1 MVFPP
6 DTITVPWYRHSTV
19 FSAPD
24 YDITWSSIALVCLYI
39 STTLFLGHVCV
50 SCVCVC
56 VCTLSQQ
63 WPFWCRRR
71 AEQLIMFVW
80 FFIFVKPTPPP
91 PPPPLRASLFVSTD
105 SRLALNIHGGCQP
118 LAHTKAGPGP
128 RGLGQGGWR
137 NRAHAERDSQACAF
151 VYVCERERPFP
162 LPSSASPSGI
172 REQQWKGKREGQKD
186 RSVLW
191 SMRAHT
197 HLSSAGAQGDAQA
210 SSLPSLPETHVA
222 YWVLELSWEF
232 NAFTHTHTYV
242 WTHTADFKKV
252 ILTHSSQLLAMQATL
267 RGRILARYCRLP
279 WSTI

>member
-1 MVFPP
+1 MVPP
-6 DTITVPWYRHSTV
+6 QYFFQRPWLWHHMVIHCPCMSVYKHHTVPRSR
-19 FSAPD
+19 
-24 YDITWSSIALVCLYI
+24 LCQLR
-39 STTLFLGHVCV
+39 L
-50 SCVCVC
+50 CVC

-80 FFIFVKPTPPP
+80 FFIFVKPTP

-232 NAFTHTHTYV
+232 NAFTHTHLCV
-242 WTHTADFKKV
+242 N
-252 ILTHSSQLLAMQATL
+252 THSWL
-267 RGRILARYCRLP
+267 
-279 WSTI
+279 